1 MINHDKF
8 YKHKKKIGFIVTE
21 VSLNPVFNSAN
32 NFITE
37 III

>member
-8 YKHKKKIGFIVTE
+8 YKHKKKIGFI